1 MSAIAHLVAPR
12 ERSLGSFS
20 VRRLLPAFPARF
32 VGPFV
37 FVDHMGPLAL
47 PPGEGVDVRPH
58 PHIGLATVT
67 WLWEGALV
75 HRDSLGTVQTIEPGA
90 VNWMTAG
97 RGIVHSERSR
107 PEDRARGPRL
117 HGMQTWV
124 ALPRDREEVEP
135 SFAHVAAEHL
145 PAFARD
151 DANVV
156 VIAGHA
162 FGRRAP
168 TPTFADTLYASV
180 ELASAGSI
188 ALPGEH
194 DERSV
199 YAVDADLSIDGEAV
213 PRHHLAVLAPG
224 RAVTLSASGPARAM
238 LIGGARLDGE
248 RFLWWN
254 FVSSSRERIERA
266 RDDWRER
273 RYASVP
279 GETDF
284 IPLPDDAR

>member
-1 MSAIAHLVAPR
+1 MPALTSIVKPR
-12 ERSLGSFS
+12 ERDLGSFS
-20 VRRLLPAFPARF
+20 VRRLLPGFPTRH

-67 WLWEGALV
+67 WLWEGALM
-75 HRDSLGTVQTIEPGA
+75 HRDSLGSVQRIAPGE

-97 RGIVHSERSR
+97 RGIVHSERSAAD
-107 PEDRARGPRL
+107 DRARGVRL

-124 ALPRDREEVEP
+124 ALPVGLEE
-135 SFAHVAAEHL
+135 AD
-145 PAFARD
+145 PAFVHVEATALPTFRHD
-151 DANVV
+151 DADVT

-168 TPTFADTLYASV
+168 TPVVSDTLYASATF
-180 ELASAGSI
+180 ASAGKL
-188 ALPGEH
+188 ALPAEH
-194 DERSV
+194 EERSV
-199 YAVDADLSIDGEAV
+199 YAVDADLAVDGE
-213 PRHHLAVLAPG
+213 PLPTHHLGVIEAG
-224 RAVTLSASGPARAM
+224 RAVTLSARGPARAM

-254 FVSSSRERIERA
+254 FVASTRERIEQA
-266 RDDWRER
+266 KDDWREGR
-273 RYASVP
+273 FTPVP
-279 GETDF
+279 GETGS
-284 IPLPDDAR
+284 IPLPER

>member
-1 MSAIAHLVAPR
+1 MPALTSIVKPR
-12 ERSLGSFS
+12 ERDLGSFS
-20 VRRLLPAFPARF
+20 VRRLLPGFPTRH

-67 WLWEGALV
+67 WLWEGALM
-75 HRDSLGTVQTIEPGA
+75 HRDSLGSVQRIAPGE

-97 RGIVHSERSR
+97 RGIVHSERSAAD
-107 PEDRARGPRL
+107 DRARGVRL

-124 ALPRDREEVEP
+124 ALPVGLEE
-135 SFAHVAAEHL
+135 AD
-145 PAFARD
+145 PAFVHVEATALPTFRHD
-151 DANVV
+151 DADVT

-168 TPTFADTLYASV
+168 TPVVSDTLYASATF
-180 ELASAGSI
+180 ASAGKL
-188 ALPGEH
+188 ALPAEH
-194 DERSV
+194 EERSV
-199 YAVDADLSIDGEAV
+199 YAVDADLAVDGEPL
-213 PRHHLAVLAPG
+213 PRHHLGVIEAG
-224 RAVTLSASGPARAM
+224 RTATITARGAARAM

-254 FVSSSRERIERA
+254 FVASTRERIERA
-266 RDDWRER
+266 KDDWRER
-273 RYASVP
+273 RYAPVP
-279 GETDF
+279 GETEF
-284 IPLPDDAR
+284 IPLPER

>member
-1 MSAIAHLVAPR
+1 MPALTSIVKPR
-12 ERSLGSFS
+12 ERDLGSFS
-20 VRRLLPAFPARF
+20 VRRLLPGFPTRH

-67 WLWEGALV
+67 WLWEGALM
-75 HRDSLGTVQTIEPGA
+75 HRDSLGSVQRIAPGE

-97 RGIVHSERSR
+97 RGIVHSERSAAD
-107 PEDRARGPRL
+107 DRARGVRL

-124 ALPRDREEVEP
+124 ALPVGLEE
-135 SFAHVAAEHL
+135 AD
-145 PAFARD
+145 PAFVHVEATALPTFRHD
-151 DANVV
+151 DADVT

-168 TPTFADTLYASV
+168 TPVVSDTLYASATF
-180 ELASAGSI
+180 ASAGKL
-188 ALPGEH
+188 ALPAEH
-194 DERSV
+194 EERSV
-199 YAVDADLSIDGEAV
+199 YAVDADLAVDGEPLPV
-213 PRHHLAVLAPG
+213 HHLGVIEAG
-224 RAVTLSASGPARAM
+224 RAVTLSARGPARAM

-254 FVSSSRERIERA
+254 FVASTRERIEQA
-266 RDDWRER
+266 KDDWREGR
-273 RYASVP
+273 FTPVP
-279 GETDF
+279 GETGS
-284 IPLPDDAR
+284 IPLPER

>member
-1 MSAIAHLVAPR
+1 MPALSALVKPR
-12 ERSLGSFS
+12 DRDLGSFT
-20 VRRLLPAFPARF
+20 VRRILPGFPTRA

-67 WLWEGALV
+67 WLWEGALM
-75 HRDSLGTVQTIEPGA
+75 HRDSLGTVQRIAPGE

-97 RGIVHSERSR
+97 RGIVHSERSAA
-107 PEDRARGPRL
+107 EDRAHGVRL

-124 ALPRDREEVEP
+124 ALPRGLEETDP
-135 SFAHVAAEHL
+135 AFAHVAAADL
-145 PAFARD
+145 PSFGRD
-151 DANVV
+151 DASLT

-168 TPTFADTLYASV
+168 TPTVSDTLYAS
-180 ELASAGSI
+180 ATFSRAGSL
-188 ALPGEH
+188 ALPAEH
-194 DERSV
+194 EERSV
-199 YAVDADLSIDGEAV
+199 YAVDADLAVDGEPL
-213 PRHHLAVLAPG
+213 PRHHLGVIEAG
-224 RAVTLSASGPARAM
+224 RAATLSARGPARAM

-254 FVSSSRERIERA
+254 FVASTRERIEQA
-266 RDDWRER
+266 KDDWREGR
-273 RYASVP
+273 FTPVP
-279 GETDF
+279 GETGS
-284 IPLPDDAR
+284 IPLPER

>member
-1 MSAIAHLVAPR
+1 MPALTSIVKPR
-12 ERSLGSFS
+12 ERDLGSFS
-20 VRRLLPAFPARF
+20 VRRLLPGFPTRH

-67 WLWEGALV
+67 WLWEGALM
-75 HRDSLGTVQTIEPGA
+75 HRDSLGSVQRIAPGE

-97 RGIVHSERSR
+97 RGIVHSERSAAD
-107 PEDRARGPRL
+107 DRARGVRL

-124 ALPRDREEVEP
+124 ALPVGLEE
-135 SFAHVAAEHL
+135 AD
-145 PAFARD
+145 PAFVHVEATALPTFRHD
-151 DANVV
+151 DADVT

-168 TPTFADTLYASV
+168 TPVVSDTLYASATF
-180 ELASAGSI
+180 ASAGKL
-188 ALPGEH
+188 ALPAEH
-194 DERSV
+194 EERSV
-199 YAVDADLSIDGEAV
+199 YAVDADLAVDGEPL
-213 PRHHLAVLAPG
+213 PRHHLGVIEAG
-224 RAVTLSASGPARAM
+224 RAATLSARGPARAM

-254 FVSSSRERIERA
+254 FVASTRERIEQA
-266 RDDWRER
+266 KDDWREGR
-273 RYASVP
+273 FTPVP
-279 GETDF
+279 GETGS
-284 IPLPDDAR
+284 IPLPER

>member
-1 MSAIAHLVAPR
+1 MPVLSSIVRPR
-12 ERSLGSFS
+12 ERDLGSFA
-20 VRRLLPAFPARF
+20 VRRLLPGFPTRH

-67 WLWEGALV
+67 WLWEGALM
-75 HRDSLGTVQTIEPGA
+75 HRDSLGTVQRIAPGE

-97 RGIVHSERSR
+97 RGIVHSERSTA
-107 PEDRARGPRL
+107 EDRTHGVRL

-124 ALPRDREEVEP
+124 ALPREFEESEP
-135 SFAHVAAEHL
+135 SFTHVAAADL

-151 DANVV
+151 EASLT

-162 FGRRAP
+162 YGRRAP
-168 TPTFADTLYASV
+168 TPAVSDTLYAAV
-180 ELASAGSI
+180 AFAAAGSL
-188 ALPGEH
+188 ALPAEH

-199 YAVDADLSIDGEAV
+199 YAVDADLAIDGEPL
-213 PRHHLAVLAPG
+213 PRHHLGVIEAG
-224 RAVTLSASGPARAM
+224 RAVTIAAPGPARAM

-254 FVSSSRERIERA
+254 FVASTRERIEQA
-266 RDDWRER
+266 KDDWREGR
-273 RYASVP
+273 FTPVP
-279 GETDF
+279 GETGS
-284 IPLPDDAR
+284 IPLPER

>member
-1 MSAIAHLVAPR
+1 MPALTSIVKPR
-12 ERSLGSFS
+12 ERDLGSFS
-20 VRRLLPAFPARF
+20 VRRLLPGFPTRH

-67 WLWEGALV
+67 WLWEGALM
-75 HRDSLGTVQTIEPGA
+75 HRDSLGSVQRIAPGE

-97 RGIVHSERSR
+97 RGIVHSERSAAD
-107 PEDRARGPRL
+107 DRARGVRL

-124 ALPRDREEVEP
+124 ALPVGLEE
-135 SFAHVAAEHL
+135 AD
-145 PAFARD
+145 PAFVHVEATALPTFRHD
-151 DANVV
+151 DADVT

-168 TPTFADTLYASV
+168 TPVVSDTLYASATF
-180 ELASAGSI
+180 ASAGKL
-188 ALPGEH
+188 ALPAEH
-194 DERSV
+194 EERSV
-199 YAVDADLSIDGEAV
+199 YAVDADLGIDGEPLPV
-213 PRHHLAVLAPG
+213 HHLGVIEAG
-224 RAVTLSASGPARAM
+224 RAVTLSARGPARAM

-254 FVSSSRERIERA
+254 FVASTRERIEQA
-266 RDDWRER
+266 KDDWREGR
-273 RYASVP
+273 FTPVP
-279 GETDF
+279 GETGS
-284 IPLPDDAR
+284 IPLPER